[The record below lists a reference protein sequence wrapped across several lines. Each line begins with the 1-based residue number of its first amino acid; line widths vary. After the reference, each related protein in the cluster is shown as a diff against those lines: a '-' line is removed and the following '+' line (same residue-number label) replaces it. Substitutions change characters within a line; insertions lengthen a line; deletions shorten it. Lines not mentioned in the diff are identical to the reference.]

1 MPGATPTV
9 ETYYTP
15 RTTTPWHV
23 EHVQAGRLQTI
34 ADGEKNWTTAIFKES
49 LEGPVYLDQFG
60 IVGDEHTGDHA
71 DLDRAICVHP
81 SAHYTFWQAYFQ
93 RELRYG
99 FFGENLTVSG
109 LLDEDVCIGDI
120 IRCGTCLLQ
129 VTMPRTPCYKQA
141 RRLGVPTFVKLIL
154 QTGKLG
160 FLLRVLEPGY
170 LNPHDQF
177 ELVERPHPAMN
188 LVYVNRIRH
197 ERDAQTPARQ
207 LAALPE
213 LGQEWRTVLLGAEE
227 STAQLRS

>member
-1 MPGATPTV
+1 MVAATPSV
-9 ETYYTP
+9 EIYTIP
-15 RTTTPWHV
+15 RPTTIWRV

-49 LEGPVYLDQFG
+49 LEGPVYLDRLG
-60 IVGDEHTGDHA
+60 IVGDEHTGDYA
-71 DLDRAICVHP
+71 DPDRAICVHP
-81 SAHYTFWQAYFQ
+81 AAHYTFWQAYFQ
-93 RELRYG
+93 RELPLG

-109 LLDEDVCIGDI
+109 VLDEAVCIGDT

-170 LNPHDQF
+170 LYPDDTF
-177 ELVERPHPAMN
+177 ELVERPNPTAN
-188 LVYVNRIRH
+188 LVYVNRIRY

-207 LAALPE
+207 LAALPDIGE
-213 LGQEWRTVLLGAEE
+213 EWRNVLSGEPGGVA
-227 STAQLRS
+227 LRS